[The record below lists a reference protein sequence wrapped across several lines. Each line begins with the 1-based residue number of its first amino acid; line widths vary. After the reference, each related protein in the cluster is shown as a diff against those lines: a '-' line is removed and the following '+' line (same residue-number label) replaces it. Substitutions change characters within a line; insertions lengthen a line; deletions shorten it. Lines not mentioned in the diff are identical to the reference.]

1 MKKLLFLLFI
11 SLFFL
16 LTLLPVS
23 AKDANS
29 DIVDSIEDELSDFKN
44 SLPEYVLDFIPDEVF
59 SGNFSLL
66 LDKGLDEKKLWEYI
80 IDYLFAGI
88 GEVLKS
94 FSIVLVLILI
104 SSIFETMSA
113 SFKNSSIRLAFSTC
127 SSLSIGITVFNI
139 CVSLCQLTSSYIN
152 GLCQAMNAFAPIMA
166 SMQIMSGNISS
177 ATLSNA
183 IMVLFISITESF
195 LVVFMMPL
203 VKICMML
210 SCAKSLGGIEFGGV
224 SKVVRSTFTSVTIFV
239 MSIFMFI
246 FSFKNILT
254 QDADRLSIKTARF
267 AISSFVPMVGASIND
282 ALRTV
287 SSSLSI
293 IKNSCGVVA
302 ILVIALIMLPIII
315 YVFLNKLCFGL
326 LGSIS
331 KTIDCGMQ
339 SAILEEADSLC
350 TYMLTLIACTCTLF
364 IFAITIFIKTTVEVG
379 VWMVIL
385 SRFL

>member
-1 MKKLLFLLFI
+1 MKKLLFLLFAT
-11 SLFFL
+11 LFFVFSFI
-16 LTLLPVS
+16 PVY
-23 AKDANS
+23 ATNAQDNIA
-29 DIVDSIEDELSDFKN
+29 DSIEDELSNFKN
-44 SLPEYVLDFIPDEVF
+44 SLPEYVLDFIPEDVF
-59 SGNFSLL
+59 NGEFSLL
-66 LDKGLDEKKLWEYI
+66 LDKGLDEGKLWEYI

-88 GEVLKS
+88 NKVIKS

-104 SSIFETMSA
+104 SSIFDILSST
-113 SFKNSSIRLAFSTC
+113 FKNSTIKLAFSTC

-139 CVSLCQLTSSYIN
+139 CVSLCNLTSDYIN

-177 ATLSNA
+177 ATLSSS
-183 IMVLFISITESF
+183 IMILFISITESF

-210 SCAKSLGGIEFGGV
+210 CCAKSLGGIEFSGI
-224 SKVVRSTFTSVTIFV
+224 SKIVRNTFSSVTIFV

-267 AISSFVPMVGASIND
+267 AISSFVPMVGASINE

-287 SSSLSI
+287 STSLTI
-293 IKNSCGVVA
+293 IKNSCGIVA

-326 LGSIS
+326 LCGIA
-331 KTIDCGMQ
+331 KTIDCGIE
-339 SAILEEADSLC
+339 SGILEEADSLC

-364 IFAITIFIKTTVEVG
+364 IFVIAIFIKTTVEVG
-379 VWMVIL
+379 I
-385 SRFL
+385 